1 MLSSRDAFGTPHP
14 TDAIDPCGAA
24 IFIILMRDVAV
35 CSKAHSRSGFAG
47 TARDTRRRARRGSVA
62 MCGSTHR
69 RGRCF
74 FIIDSSWR
82 PAMKRGRP
90 TSHANDALRVRGREW
105 RRSFAAAWSH
115 AAGSG
120 RAGPGTGAPSI
131 AWCRP
136 GDALSPRPVE
146 IPRARA
152 ACTPEPVRCRSRVCT
167 AVVIFRRAGFR
178 SRRAGWRVAMAIVL
192 HCTTRVPAS

>member
-1 MLSSRDAFGTPHP
+1 
-14 TDAIDPCGAA
+14 
-24 IFIILMRDVAV
+24 
-35 CSKAHSRSGFAG
+35 
-47 TARDTRRRARRGSVA
+47 
-62 MCGSTHR
+62 
-69 RGRCF
+69 
-74 FIIDSSWR
+74 
-82 PAMKRGRP
+82 MKRGRP

-115 AAGSG
+115 AAESG
-120 RAGPGTGAPSI
+120 RARGAVDRVVPT
-131 AWCRP
+131 
-136 GDALSPRPVE
+136 GDAISPRPVE